1 MLEIVS
7 VVICI
12 LTHNKLKDTEN
23 IQSKKLE
30 IINTV
35 GFITLLL
42 VGIFCIFGM
51 DDLAPLFLFTT
62 PILSIFYITNIKKLH
77 SINKVAETVVYCPKC
92 GISLKGNSSFCY
104 NCGEK
109 IS

>member
-7 VVICI
+7 VVICV

-35 GFITLLL
+35 GFITFLL
-42 VGIFCIFGM
+42 VRIFFILGT
-51 DDLAPLFLFTT
+51 DLAPLFLFTT
-62 PILSIFYITNIKKLH
+62 IIFSIFYIINIKKLH
-77 SINKVAETVVYCPKC
+77 SINKVAGAVVYCPKC
-92 GISLKGNSSFCY
+92 GISLKGDSIFCY